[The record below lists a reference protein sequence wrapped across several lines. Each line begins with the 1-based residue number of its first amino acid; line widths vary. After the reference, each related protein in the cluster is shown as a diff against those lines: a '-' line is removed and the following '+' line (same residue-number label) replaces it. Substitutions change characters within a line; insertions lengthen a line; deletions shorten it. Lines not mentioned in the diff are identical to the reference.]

1 VIGKEEAAKRI
12 QDMKEAHTQ
21 EYQELEAKY
30 EAIRK
35 RLTE

>member
-1 VIGKEEAAKRI
+1 
-12 QDMKEAHTQ
+12 MKEAHTQ